1 MASKRLLWKL
11 LEWLG
16 GLLAGLFVV
25 ALGLALLSSF
35 LLGVQFIIVL
45 SGSMTPAMPAGS
57 LAVVRE
63 VDPAQVAVGDVITY
77 GHPADPQVLVT
88 HRVVELRALEG
99 GAPAFGTKGDANEE
113 ADSYLVPAE
122 SVTGKALFAIPYVG
136 YTRDFIKTFAGFA
149 LLILLPGTLLITNEV
164 VSLMR
169 ESNPRRKALTR
180 RRRRRAY

>member
-1 MASKRLLWKL
+1 MASKRLLRQL

-25 ALGLALLSSF
+25 ALGLAFLASF
-35 LLGVQFIIVL
+35 LWGVQFIIVL
-45 SGSMTPAMPAGS
+45 SGSMTPAMPVGS

-63 VDPAQVAVGDVITY
+63 VDPARVAVGDVITY
-77 GHPADPQVLVT
+77 GYPADPQVLVT
-88 HRVVELRALEG
+88 HRVVELTALEG
-99 GAPAFGTKGDANEE
+99 GAPRGDANEE

-122 SVTGKALFAIPYVG
+122 SVKGKALFAIPYVG
-136 YTRDFIKTFAGFA
+136 YARDFMKTLPGLA

-164 VSLMR
+164 VAFVR
-169 ESNPRRKALTR
+169 EASPRRKALTR